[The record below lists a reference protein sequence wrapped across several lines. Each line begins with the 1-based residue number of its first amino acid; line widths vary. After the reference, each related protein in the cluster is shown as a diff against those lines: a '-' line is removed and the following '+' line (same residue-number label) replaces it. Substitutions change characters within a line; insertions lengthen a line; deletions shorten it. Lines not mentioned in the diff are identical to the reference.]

1 MVVLTIGSFI
11 GFAIFLIM
19 IQLGT
24 MQRWEEAFAL
34 QIIQSRTPSLTRM
47 MHFFTNLGKAFPTV
61 AIALLLF
68 VFPSSRADLAPK
80 TAVSI
85 FIVSAAACLI
95 KRIVR
100 SIIV

>member
-47 MHFFTNLGKAFPTV
+47 MHFFTNLGKAFRQLRSLYCCLPFHHRGRILHQKQQSV
-61 AIALLLF
+61 
-68 VFPSSRADLAPK
+68 SS
-80 TAVSI
+80 
-85 FIVSAAACLI
+85 
-95 KRIVR
+95 
-100 SIIV
+100 